1 MMEDQR
7 DFQAALAAGTTLANT
22 GALASDCIDE
32 QHAVLIPEG
41 YHLEDLEQ
49 FQAQPR
55 RTRQRVAIHNATDF
69 GRYVNRFKDA
79 ATTIYADLE
88 NTRFTAVLD
97 HPAPSEPAW
106 GDHRA
111 TYACPHSRSWKTW
124 TAADGKAMRQADFAK
139 FIEDNL
145 PDVQHPN
152 GSDILTISRTLEA
165 KKKVDFQSGVRLD
178 NGEVQITFNEEI
190 QGSAGK
196 GTIEIPE
203 TFTLGIPVFEGGDH
217 YELTARLRY
226 RINDGQLAMWF
237 DLLRPERLLEDA
249 FANTL
254 TQIQRDLGDDVM
266 MIHADAPRG

>member
-1 MMEDQR
+1 MEELTNR
-7 DFQAALAAGTTLANT
+7 TFIGEAVAAGMALADLNPQ
-22 GALASDCIDE
+22 L
-32 QHAVLIPEG
+32 QHAVLVPEG
-41 YHLEDLEQ
+41 YSLEDLER
-49 FQAQPR
+49 FHDQPR
-55 RTRQRVAIHNATDF
+55 RTRQQVAIHNATDF
-69 GRYVNRFKDA
+69 GLYVNRFKDSE
-79 ATTIYADLE
+79 TTIYADLE
-88 NTRFTAVLD
+88 HTRFTAVLD
-97 HPAPSEPAW
+97 HPGAGDPAW
-106 GDHRA
+106 GQHRA

-145 PDVQHPN
+145 PDVQQPS

-190 QGSAGK
+190 KGTAGK

-203 TFTLGIPVFEGGDH
+203 TFELGIPVFEGGDH
-217 YELTARLRY
+217 YALTARLRY
-226 RINDGQLAMWF
+226 RINDGQLVMWF

-254 TQIQRDLGDDVM
+254 EQIRRDIGPDVM
-266 MIHADAPRG
+266 MLHADAPAR